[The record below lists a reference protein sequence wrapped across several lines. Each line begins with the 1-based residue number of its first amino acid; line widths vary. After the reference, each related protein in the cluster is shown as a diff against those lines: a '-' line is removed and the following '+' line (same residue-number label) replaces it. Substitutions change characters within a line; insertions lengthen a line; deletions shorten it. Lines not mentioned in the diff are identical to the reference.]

1 VIGDAG
7 VIVDSRDPQAI
18 GVAAGGLLMDPQRL
32 TELGARARRRAE
44 IHFDGERMVEDTLRL
59 YERCLSGQKRR
70 VRERAAPAGVAP

>member
-1 VIGDAG
+1 
-7 VIVDSRDPQAI
+7 
-18 GVAAGGLLMDPQRL
+18 MDPQRL